1 MKLLSFFVW
10 LLSTYCG
17 VWRSARV
24 ACALCAMV
32 WLLACTLQP
41 TEHQL
46 LCRRIDKL
54 EERVFWEI
62 QDLKALILQNQGYAN
77 SPTQN
82 RTSSL
87 PPQSLP
93 QSAPRVIAHTRS
105 GKSS

>member
-46 LCRRIDKL
+46 LCIRPLSSAVLSARMTL
-54 EERVFWEI
+54 ECF
-62 QDLKALILQNQGYAN
+62 DALGIMMDPQFFFGDA
-77 SPTQN
+77 
-82 RTSSL
+82 RCL
-87 PPQSLP
+87 PPRG
-93 QSAPRVIAHTRS
+93 SAN
-105 GKSS
+105 